1 MPTCGFSESKDPLGL
16 TLPVR
21 GDVMGK
27 DRGIMGS
34 VHTEGTWQGDEVPR
48 P

>member
-1 MPTCGFSESKDPLGL
+1 MWFFRVKGFYPLGL